1 MINIML
7 FLQYWLYL
15 QIFTKYLSFRWWVW
29 NLITLNFKQSAQ
41 AEQPS
46 WCSQR
51 YRQRDSV
58 LCALHV
64 TVMDVLDNLQK
75 MPSWNIY
82 LIRLTAREIC
92 FNYTCQLVALWISHE
107 KARTFWNFLRKSKKT
122 KMTGVELSVLWSNS
136 SQMLTLISSIFYVV
150 NFGYFSEML

>member
-51 YRQRDSV
+51 HRQRDSV
-58 LCALHV
+58 LCAMNIDGLFESITLLWLRNYLVNCDFKRHV
-64 TVMDVLDNLQK
+64 LFDGTSIFFFSLQIFIRAIWK
-75 MPSWNIY
+75 SANHPCYLPMPRY
-82 LIRLTAREIC
+82 LPTFILPIRLRFAIMHSADT
-92 FNYTCQLVALWISHE
+92 NS
-107 KARTFWNFLRKSKKT
+107 KSKI
-122 KMTGVELSVLWSNS
+122 V
-136 SQMLTLISSIFYVV
+136 Q
-150 NFGYFSEML
+150 